1 MGGGEQCLSVSVM
14 MRMEGRAGG
23 GAGRGE
29 QGGRGRPGELHQEP
43 PAAYQDPRVEVAYLK
58 KQGGEWVE
66 EKEGRREG
74 VEKVE
79 RGKVLGVQARLE
91 GRVEEFEQE
100 VR

>member
-1 MGGGEQCLSVSVM
+1 MPVRQCDDEDGGAG
-14 MRMEGRAGG
+14 GG

-43 PAAYQDPRVEVAYLK
+43 PAAYQGPRVGVAYLK

-74 VEKVE
+74 VE
-79 RGKVLGVQARLE
+79 VLGVQARLE